1 MPLGIESRYYDR
13 PMPGSIYTA
22 PDILNVV
29 RGPTLVRL
37 RDRKEPIRVP
47 AMMKANAA
55 PANTHDHADGDEKTM
70 LLRRILAG
78 VDPYYKKNH
87 DKPSEMCARRI
98 QERHNVMPRTQPI
111 RQ

>member
-1 MPLGIESRYYDR
+1 MPLGIEARYTNY

-47 AMMKANAA
+47 AMIKASSA
-55 PANTHDHADGDEKTM
+55 PSNRHDHADADEKTM

-78 VDPYYKKNH
+78 VDPAYKREQA
-87 DKPSEMCARRI
+87 KPADMFAREM
-98 QERHNVMPRTQPI
+98 QERHNVRPRQQPV
-111 RQ
+111 Q